1 MRVER
6 GGTGLYVFVP
16 VDGPAGWSTA
26 TVSAEM
32 ALVTPDVT
40 PQPADWHSATW
51 QGTVSGL
58 PGTVEARWLLQPP
71 SYPQDGDYLLKIR
84 LTAGSEQVVL
94 TSGRV
99 TLG

>member
-16 VDGPAGWSTA
+16 IDGPAGWSPA

-40 PQPADWHSATW
+40 PGTPDWHAATW
-51 QGTVSGL
+51 QAE
-58 PGTVEARWLLQPP
+58 EARWLLTQAA
-71 SYPQDGDYLLKIR
+71 YPVNGDYLLKVR
-84 LTAGSEQVVL
+84 LTAGTEQIVL